1 MAGWVGGVG
10 PAYGFGSG
18 LSRQGKDHLPL
29 VDTRGHGNK
38 VTPGS
43 TNLKARQFGIPLHTK
58 PVARVGE
65 GQVKFTPHA
74 FR

>member
-43 TNLKARQFGIPLHTK
+43 TNLKARQF
-58 PVARVGE
+58 V
-65 GQVKFTPHA
+65 
-74 FR
+74 